1 MRACSEGRAPT
12 KVRRARSPSIVP
24 LFLSFFHFANTHCV
38 FYRKTAHQRACNDVV
53 ASHTPNIRYEL
64 FLFSPLFVF
73 NVVVFYRKIANEKAH
88 DDVVTSITPN
98 LKYAGHD

>member
-1 MRACSEGRAPT
+1 M
-12 KVRRARSPSIVP
+12 P

-38 FYRKTAHQRACNDVV
+38 FYRKTTHQQAHDDVAV
-53 ASHTPNIRYEL
+53 SHTPDIRYEL

-73 NVVVFYRKIANEKAH
+73 NVVVFYRKITDEQAH
-88 DDVVTSITPN
+88 DDVVTLITPN

>member
-1 MRACSEGRAPT
+1 MA
-12 KVRRARSPSIVP
+12 IVP

-38 FYRKTAHQRACNDVV
+38 FYRKTTHQRARDDVA
-53 ASHTPNIRYEL
+53 ASHTLNIRYKL

-73 NVVVFYRKIANEKAH
+73 NVVVFYRKITDEQAH
-88 DDVVTSITPN
+88 DDVVTLITPN